1 MPKRI
6 LAVDG
11 HKFAFMVHRSC
22 LKFIRRFPHVSF
34 WLHLRWIFRRRGLR
48 LWLQNPPC
56 FAQKYPMGNSN
67 NKI

>member
-34 WLHLRWIFRRRGLR
+34 WLHLRWIFRRRG
-48 LWLQNPPC
+48 PPAMAAKSAL
-56 FAQKYPMGNSN
+56 FRS
-67 NKI
+67 KIPYG